1 MNQIMQYDPNA
12 LMQWGK
18 MAHQSGLFKMQPIQ
32 AAMII
37 QAGAEIGYGP
47 VQSLQNFY
55 IVGNKVAPYGQTMGA
70 MIKNSGKYDYIVK
83 ESSNEKAV
91 IEFRQKFD
99 EWESLGTVEFSMQDA
114 AQAELAGMAWGK
126 YPGNMLFWRCLAKGA
141 RMHCPDALMG
151 MKYTPEELGDDLPE
165 GVEVGVDEESGDQL
179 ILDNRAPKAVPESIP
194 EPMQED
200 LDMQNDHLNSFSDSG
215 SAWTNEPKGKSYD
228 GPSKELIFMDSDSG
242 EEIVI
247 SKQYPDPGTPLDDVL
262 KENKTYITKW
272 MAGELKKKKL
282 APHTAEVVKSV
293 MEKEGE

>member
-37 QAGAEIGYGP
+37 QAGAELGYGP

-70 MIKNSGKYDYIVK
+70 MIKNSGKYDYIVL
-83 ESSNEKAV
+83 ESTEEKAV
-91 IEFRQKFD
+91 IEFRQKFE

-114 AQAELAGMAWGK
+114 TQAELAGMAWAK
-126 YPGNMLFWRCLAKGA
+126 YPSNMLFWRCLTKGA

-151 MKYTPEELGDDLPE
+151 MKYTPEELSDDLPD
-165 GVEVGVDEESGDQL
+165 GVEAGIDEETGDQL
-179 ILDNRAPKAVPESIP
+179 ILDNRTPKAVPESIP

-200 LDMQNDHLNSFSDSG
+200 IDMQNDHLNSLSNSG
-215 SAWTNEPKGKSYD
+215 SAWTNEPKGKTNQEMVREITDSENSLYGENVFNHGKHKDKTVSEVEKKEPSYFTYF
-228 GPSKELIFMDSDSG
+228 KNKLENG
-242 EEIVI
+242 EMEPYTTKVF
-247 SKQYPDPGTPLDDVL
+247 YDVL
-262 KENKTYITKW
+262 ARIGGK
-272 MAGELKKKKL
+272 
-282 APHTAEVVKSV
+282 
-293 MEKEGE
+293 